1 MARRTILLDTLTR
14 HFITFAKTMGFF
26 PQIVSKF
33 KQRAEW
39 EVVNFYEKRSF
50 YGYIRRCVQCK
61 GYGNSRVLNEYSIKS
76 IYFDEL
82 YPPRDRVWITN
93 YEMYSK
99 SVKEGEVLLDLFM
112 SYLRDKKISRYI
124 KIIID

>member
-26 PQIVSKF
+26 HVLVLSFKERSK
-33 KQRAEW
+33 W
-39 EVVNFYEKRSF
+39 EEVNFFEKGSF
-50 YGYIRRCVQCK
+50 YEYIRRCVQCK
-61 GYGNSRVLNEYSIKS
+61 GYGNRVLNEYSIRT
-76 IYFDEL
+76 IYFDDL
-82 YPPRDRVWITN
+82 YPPISMTFITN
-93 YEMYSK
+93 FEEYSK
-99 SVKEGEVLLDLFM
+99 RVKEREMLLELFM

>member
-26 PQIVSKF
+26 PSIVSKF

-39 EVVNFYEKRSF
+39 EVVNFYKKRSF
-50 YGYIRRCVQCK
+50 YEYIRRCVQCK

-82 YPPRDRVWITN
+82 YPPHDRVWITN

-112 SYLRDKKISRYI
+112 SYLKDKKISRYI

>member
-39 EVVNFYEKRSF
+39 ESVNFYEKRSF
-50 YGYIRRCVQCK
+50 YEYIRRCVQCK
-61 GYGNSRVLNEYSIKS
+61 GYGNRVLNEYSIKS
-76 IYFDEL
+76 IYFDEFC
-82 YPPRDRVWITN
+82 PSHDVWITS

-99 SVKEGEVLLDLFM
+99 NVKEGEVLLDLFM

>member
-26 PQIVSKF
+26 PRIVSKF

-50 YGYIRRCVQCK
+50 YEYIRRCVQCK

-112 SYLRDKKISRYI
+112 SYLKDKKISRYI